1 MTVDKFISLVN
12 PERDIQPFVVN
23 LTGINNKMLR
33 NAPKFYEVAKRI
45 VEITEDCILVAHNAD
60 FDYRILKTEFQR
72 LGFIFERKTLCTV
85 ELSQELIPNQDSY
98 SLGKLTRSLG
108 IPVSERHRAN
118 GDAMATVKLFKLLL
132 AKDTGKKII
141 QDSVKEH
148 VAKKLNKNHIEIV
161 ESLPAA
167 TGVYYMHDQNG
178 KIFFIG
184 KSKNIKHRV
193 NQHLTN
199 TNKKSKKIQ
208 LLLKSVSHE
217 TTGSELI
224 ALLKE
229 NEEIRRTHPKLNRR
243 LKHKKFTH
251 GIYDFVDDD
260 GYINLKIMNISKS
273 EDLPITTFANLHSA
287 KSYMTKMAVKYNLC
301 VKLIGLA
308 KKNCEP
314 EDKST
319 FNCAGACSKT
329 EHFETYNKRVSEF
342 IYENSYSNKNL
353 AIVDKGR
360 RIDERSVIYIK
371 DGHFQGLGFT
381 DLNYQINN
389 KAILES
395 IITPMENNQDT
406 EHIIHS
412 YLRKSTRVKLISVQ

>member
-1 MTVDKFISLVN
+1 
-12 PERDIQPFVVN
+12 
-23 LTGINNKMLR
+23 MLR

-45 VEITEDCILVAHNAD
+45 VEITQDCILVAHNAD

-72 LGFIFERKTLCTV
+72 LGFSFERKTLCTV

-132 AKDTGKKII
+132 AKDTGKTII

-148 VAKKLNKNHIEIV
+148 ASKNLNKNHIDIV
-161 ESLPAA
+161 ESLPAV
-167 TGVYYMHDQNG
+167 TGVYYMHDQYG

-184 KSKNIKHRV
+184 KSKNIKQRV

-199 TNKKSKKIQ
+199 TNRKSKKIQ
-208 LLLKSVSHE
+208 LLVKSVSYE
-217 TTGSELI
+217 PTGSELV

-229 NEEIRRTHPKLNRR
+229 NEEIKRTNPKLNRR
-243 LKHKKFTH
+243 PKHKKFSH
-251 GIYDFVDDD
+251 GIYSFKDDG
-260 GYINLKIMNISKS
+260 GYINLRILNISKR
-273 EDLPITTFANLHSA
+273 DDTPITTFANFHSA
-287 KSYMTKMAVKYNLC
+287 KSYMVKMANEYELC
-301 VKLIGLA
+301 FKLIGLS
-308 KKNCEP
+308 
-314 EDKST
+314 KS
-319 FNCAGACSKT
+319 NCALDKDSILKCKGACSRS
-329 EHFETYNKRVSEF
+329 ENYEDYNKKVLNF
-342 IYENSYSNKNL
+342 ISQNSYSEQNI

-381 DLNYQINN
+381 ELNYQINN

-395 IITPMENNQDT
+395 IITPMDNNQDT
-406 EHIIHS
+406 KHIIHR
-412 YLRKSTRVKLISVQ
+412 YLRKSNRVKLIPIK